1 MLIAGVGLVHTR
13 GRMNANPGSALAQLL
28 RNLREG
34 RGLEDDVRHLLAGA
48 HLVSPHAKRP
58 RLPRWITT
66 TSILIVFS
74 ISVVVLML
82 WLTGAFRP
90 KVSHEGSSAAS
101 KRPIGDG
108 RLVEVL
114 ARSMP
119 LEETAVGA
127 IQPVHRVEIASRLL
141 ARVAEVNVIAGQ
153 AVAKG
158 DVLVRLEESDLNAR
172 RAQAASAMAE
182 AQAAL
187 DQAKIE
193 ESLLRIAFEKNAVAA
208 LEMDRAVHALRGAE
222 AQLARTQ
229 QSLSEAQTVLEFAT
243 IRSPID
249 GTVVDK
255 RVQAGDTVS
264 PGQVVVTVLDPKRMQ
279 MVASVRESLS
289 RYLTVG
295 GQVSVKVD
303 VLDHACSG
311 TVSEIV
317 PESESASRT
326 FQVKVTGP
334 CPEGVYAGMFGRLS
348 IPVGEETVLLIPRE
362 AVRSIG
368 QVEFVDVAVDGS
380 RQRRA
385 VRLGR
390 SIDGH
395 VEVLS
400 GLVAG
405 EQIVG
410 DAGTGGR

>member
-1 MLIAGVGLVHTR
+1 MYRRIPLV
-13 GRMNANPGSALAQLL
+13 
-28 RNLREG
+28 
-34 RGLEDDVRHLLAGA
+34 A
-48 HLVSPHAKRP
+48 HPAHR
-58 RLPRWITT
+58 RLPRWLTAT
-66 TSILIVFS
+66 AVLLAFTVG
-74 ISVVVLML
+74 VVVLML
-82 WLTGAFRP
+82 WLVGAFKP
-90 KVSHEGSSAAS
+90 KIAIEGAATTAV
-101 KRPIGDG
+101 RAIGSG
-108 RLVEVL
+108 RVVQVV
-114 ARSMP
+114 ARTLP

-141 ARVAEVNVIAGQ
+141 ARVLEVNVIAGQ
-153 AVAKG
+153 HVAKG
-158 DVLVRLEESDLNAR
+158 EVLVRLEETDLNAR
-172 RAQAASAMAE
+172 RAQAESAVAQ

-187 DQAKIE
+187 DQARIE
-193 ESLLRIAFEKNAVAA
+193 ESRLRSAFEKNAVSAI
-208 LEMDRAVHALRGAE
+208 EMDRSANALKGAE
-222 AQLARTQ
+222 ANLARMKQT
-229 QSLSEAQTVLEFAT
+229 LTEAETIMEYAT
-243 IRSPID
+243 IKSPID

-255 RVQAGDTVS
+255 RVNVGDTAS

-295 GQVSVKVD
+295 GSVSVKVD

-317 PESESASRT
+317 PESESTSRT

-362 AVRSIG
+362 AVRTVG
-368 QVEFVDVAVDGS
+368 QVECVDVAVDGA

-390 SIDGH
+390 TIEGQI
-395 VEVLS
+395 EVLS

-405 EQIVG
+405 EKIVV
-410 DAGTGGR
+410 DAPATSGGK

>member
-1 MLIAGVGLVHTR
+1 MSAH
-13 GRMNANPGSALAQLL
+13 AN
-28 RNLREG
+28 
-34 RGLEDDVRHLLAGA
+34 
-48 HLVSPHAKRP
+48 RP

-66 TSILIVFS
+66 TSILVVFS
-74 ISVVVLML
+74 ASVVVLML
-82 WLTGAFRP
+82 WLIGTFRP
-90 KVSHEGSSAAS
+90 KVPHEGSSAAM
-101 KRPIGDG
+101 KRPIDAG
-108 RLVEVL
+108 RLVEVV
-114 ARSMP
+114 ARSIP

-158 DVLVRLEESDLNAR
+158 EVLVRLESSDLNAR
-172 RAQAASAMAE
+172 RAQAASAVAE

-193 ESLLRIAFEKNAVAA
+193 ESRLRIAFEKNAVAA

-229 QSLSEAQTVLEFAT
+229 QSLSEAETVLDFAT

-368 QVEFVDVAVDGS
+368 QVEFVDVGVDGA

-405 EQIVG
+405 EKVVV
-410 DAGTGGR
+410 DAVAGGR